1 MHLQS
6 YDSGN
11 CIRFSVS
18 QLAVLNCAIQKPV
31 VQGKVSLQLI
41 ISVDEFIDFLAF
53 YEYRKRKKEDE
64 DKKEFF

>member
-1 MHLQS
+1 
-6 YDSGN
+6 
-11 CIRFSVS
+11 
-18 QLAVLNCAIQKPV
+18 